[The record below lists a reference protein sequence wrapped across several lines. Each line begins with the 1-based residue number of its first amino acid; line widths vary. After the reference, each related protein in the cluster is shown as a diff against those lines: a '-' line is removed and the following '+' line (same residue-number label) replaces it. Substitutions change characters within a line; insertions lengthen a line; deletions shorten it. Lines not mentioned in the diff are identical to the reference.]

1 MEMRR
6 YLSIL
11 KRWWWLALPAFLVT
25 TGLTLLIVL
34 SQPPVYESRATFVV
48 APRSLNPDDAVN
60 AFDTLIRGAQITS
73 TYATIARSDLILARA
88 EDRLAG
94 STPTSAIT
102 VGAEVQTGTNV
113 LEISVQ
119 GPDPDSAHD
128 FAVAVAAETVDY
140 VNDMSN
146 AYALEPLDSPQV
158 PRLPVGPQKEL
169 TIVLGVLFGLVLGGA
184 LALFAEYLNPSERVE
199 DRAKGNRT
207 SGRPL
212 HDERSFRSRVR
223 REVSRSKRTG
233 HPFSVGVLKLATRN
247 GANGKAAGMPL
258 VDDPEPIADAF
269 RPTLRRDDALAWLGE
284 GTFAVLLPDT
294 PAAEAGMLLSAWRA
308 TVTELPNGEPR
319 GSDAL
324 NVSTGTCEY
333 RDNVFVGDRETTHVA
348 GILAGIDQATAARQ
362 DTELKIASRE
372 TPPART
378 AEDHH
383 KVQPTTW
390 KKRARGSGRRG

>member
-6 YLSIL
+6 YVSIL

-48 APRSLNPDDAVN
+48 APQSLNPDDAVN

-94 STPTSAIT
+94 STPSSDIT
-102 VGAEVQTGTNV
+102 VGAEVETGTNV

-119 GPDPDSAHD
+119 GPDPDSAHG

-169 TIVLGVLFGLVLGGA
+169 TIVLGGLFGLVLGGA

-199 DRAKGNRT
+199 DRARESRT

-223 REVSRSKRTG
+223 REVSRSKRSG
-233 HPFSVGVLKLATRN
+233 HPFSFGVLKLATRN
-247 GANGKAAGMPL
+247 GANGKAAGI

-308 TVTELPNGEPR
+308 TVNELPNGEPR
-319 GSDAL
+319 GSGAL

-362 DTELKIASRE
+362 QTEVKIESQT
-372 TPPART
+372 TPPARI
-378 AEDHH
+378 AEKH

-390 KKRARGSGRRG
+390 KKRPRGSGRRG

>member
-6 YLSIL
+6 YVSIL

-48 APRSLNPDDAVN
+48 APQSLNPDDAVN

-94 STPTSAIT
+94 STPTSDIT

-199 DRAKGNRT
+199 DRAMGGSRS

-233 HPFSVGVLKLATRN
+233 HPFSFGVLKFATRN
-247 GANGKAAGMPL
+247 GANGKAAGVHL
-258 VDDPEPIADAF
+258 VDDPEPLADAF
-269 RPTLRRDDALAWLGE
+269 RPTLRRDDSLAWLGD

-294 PAAEAGMLLSAWRA
+294 PVAEAGMLLSAWRA
-308 TVTELPNGEPR
+308 TVTELPDGEAR
-319 GSDAL
+319 GSRAL
-324 NVSTGTCEY
+324 DVSTGVCEY
-333 RDNVFVGDRETTHVA
+333 RDSAFVGDRETTHVA
-348 GILAGIDQATAARQ
+348 GILAGIDQARTGRQ
-362 DTELKIASRE
+362 QTEVKIASQT
-372 TPPART
+372 TPPARI
-378 AEDHH
+378 AEKH

>member
-6 YLSIL
+6 YVSIL

-25 TGLTLLIVL
+25 TGLTLLLVL

-48 APRSLNPDDAVN
+48 APRSLNPDYAVN

-94 STPTSAIT
+94 STPTSDIT

-119 GPDPDSAHD
+119 GPDPDSAMD
-128 FAVAVAAETVDY
+128 FAVAVSAETVDY
-140 VNDMSN
+140 VNEMSN

-169 TIVLGVLFGLVLGGA
+169 TIVLGVLFGLVFGGA
-184 LALFAEYLNPSERVE
+184 LALFAEYLNPSEWVE
-199 DRAKGNRT
+199 DRAMGGSRT

-223 REVSRSKRTG
+223 REVSRSRRTG
-233 HPFSVGVLKLATRN
+233 HPFSFGVLKFATRN
-247 GANGKAAGMPL
+247 RANGKSAGVHL
-258 VDDPEPIADAF
+258 VDDPEPLADAF
-269 RPTLRRDDALAWLGE
+269 GPTLRRDDALAWLGD

-294 PAAEAGMLLSAWRA
+294 PVAEAGMLLSAWRA
-308 TVTELPNGEPR
+308 TVTELPDGEAR
-319 GSDAL
+319 GSGAL
-324 NVSTGTCEY
+324 DVSTGVCEY
-333 RDNVFVGDRETTHVA
+333 RDSAFVGDRETTHVA
-348 GILAGIDQATAARQ
+348 GILAGIDQATTGRQ
-362 DTELKIASRE
+362 QTELKIASRT
-372 TPPART
+372 TPPARI
-378 AEDHH
+378 AEKH
-383 KVQPTTW
+383 KVQPVTW
-390 KKRARGSGRRG
+390 KKRTRGSGRRG